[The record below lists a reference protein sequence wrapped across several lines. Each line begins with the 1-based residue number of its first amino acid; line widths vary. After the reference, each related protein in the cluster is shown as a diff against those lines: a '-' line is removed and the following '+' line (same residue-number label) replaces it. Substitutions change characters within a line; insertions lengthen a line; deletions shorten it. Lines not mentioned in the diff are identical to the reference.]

1 MNAMVEAHPTLV
13 RDSRLTTRVLGLGST
28 VERRPSTDRVGV
40 DWRGRTVLVV
50 GLGKSGLAACRL
62 LRELGAHVRV
72 TDSHDSDALRA
83 SAMGLREAGVERVEL
98 GAHSPTLLD
107 GCDAVIVSPGIPDS
121 APPVRWAKRAGL
133 PILGEVEL
141 AFRFCAAPVVAVTGT
156 NGKSSVVTLI
166 QRLLEAAGRASVAC
180 GNLGIP
186 CSSMLPSLSPGAVA
200 VVEVSSFHLLGCDEC
215 RPMIAVLLNLG
226 VNHLDRHRDRAS
238 YIAAKMRLF
247 QRQTPQD
254 YALLNGQ
261 DPLVVRLS
269 GQLRAQVV
277 WFGRPTEDR
286 PGLEL
291 DPATCRLLPASLQ
304 AVLQVGRLLGVPDP
318 LSYQVIREFR
328 GLEHRLESVATI
340 RGVRVVND
348 SKSTTPESLLYALGR
363 CAGRLVPIIGGRD
376 KGCEFDALAGPLMEE
391 RIRGVV
397 LIGES
402 RPRLRA
408 LLNGRTALR
417 ECATLEEAADEALRL
432 AHPGDT
438 VLFSPACASFDMFKN
453 FEDRGRQFKQLVRRI
468 GWPVEPVSRLSPLNG
483 PTGIT
488 GDDGPGAA
496 ADLPPH
502 HRDHR
507 GDRVRGG
514 LFRDGDH
521 GA

>member
-1 MNAMVEAHPTLV
+1 MVKEGAGSRVQGQGEGLKSLHPIPFTLNPV
-13 RDSRLTTRVLGLGST
+13 NPTPYTLHPV
-28 VERRPSTDRVGV
+28 DRFGV
-40 DWRGRTVLVV
+40 HWAGRTVLVV

-62 LRELGAHVRV
+62 LRELDAHVRV
-72 TDSHDSDALRA
+72 TDSQDSGALRA
-83 SAMGLREAGVERVEL
+83 SATGLREAGVERVEL
-98 GAHSPTLLD
+98 GAHSPALLD

-121 APPVRWAKRAGL
+121 APLVHRARCAGL

-141 AFRFCAAPVVAVTGT
+141 AFRFCVAPIVAVTGT

-166 QRLLEAAGRASVAC
+166 QRLLETAGRASVAC

-186 CSSMLPSLSPGAVA
+186 CSSVLPSLPAQTIAVI
-200 VVEVSSFHLLGCDEC
+200 EISSFQLLGCNEF
-215 RPMIAVLLNLG
+215 RPMVAVLLNLG
-226 VNHLDRHRDRAS
+226 VNHLDRHHDRAS
-238 YIAAKMRLF
+238 YIDAKMRLF

-269 GQLRAQVV
+269 GDLRAQVV
-277 WFGRPTEDR
+277 WFGRPTEAAPSPLPTEPAISSPARECRPPMGCRPRECRSRPRLRPTEDR

-304 AVLQVGRLLGVPDP
+304 AVLQIGRLWGVPDP

-328 GLEHRLESVATI
+328 GLEHRLEYVATI
-340 RGVRVVND
+340 RGVRVIND
-348 SKSTTPESLLYALGR
+348 SKSTTPESLLYALER

-376 KGCEFDALAGPLMEE
+376 KGCEFGALAEPLLEE

-408 LLNGRTALR
+408 LLNGQTAVQ
-417 ECATLEEAADEALRL
+417 ECATLGEAVGEALRL

-438 VLFSPACASFDMFKN
+438 VLFSPACASFDMFRN
-453 FEDRGRQFKQLVRRI
+453 FEERGRLFKQLVRQLEE
-468 GWPVEPVSRLSPLNG
+468 GNS
-483 PTGIT
+483 
-488 GDDGPGAA
+488 
-496 ADLPPH
+496 
-502 HRDHR
+502 
-507 GDRVRGG
+507 
-514 LFRDGDH
+514 
-521 GA
+521 

>member
-1 MNAMVEAHPTLV
+1 MM
-13 RDSRLTTRVLGLGST
+13 
-28 VERRPSTDRVGV
+28 PSVDRFGV

-62 LRELGAHVRV
+62 LRELDCHVRV
-72 TDSHDSDALRA
+72 TDSQDSGALRA
-83 SAMGLREAGVERVEL
+83 SAMRLREAGVERVEL
-98 GAHSPTLLD
+98 GAHSPALLD

-121 APPVRWAKRAGL
+121 APLVHRARCAGL
-133 PILGEVEL
+133 PILGEVEV
-141 AFRFCAAPVVAVTGT
+141 AFRFCVAPIVAVTGT

-186 CSSMLPSLSPGAVA
+186 CSSILPSLPAQTIAVI
-200 VVEVSSFHLLGCDEC
+200 EVSSFQLLGCDEF
-215 RPMIAVLLNLG
+215 RPMVAVLLNLG

-254 YALLNGQ
+254 YALVNGQ

-269 GQLRAQVV
+269 EHLRAQVV

-286 PGLEL
+286 QSLAL
-291 DPATCRLLPASLQ
+291 NPATCRLLPASLQ

-340 RGVRVVND
+340 RGVRVIND
-348 SKSTTPESLLYALGR
+348 SKSTTPESLLYALER
-363 CAGRLVPIIGGRD
+363 CAGRLVPIVGGRD
-376 KGCEFDALAGPLMEE
+376 KGCEFGALATPLMEE

-408 LLNGRTALR
+408 LLNGQTAVQ
-417 ECATLEEAADEALRL
+417 ECATLGEAVDEALRL
-432 AHPGDT
+432 ARPGDT
-438 VLFSPACASFDMFKN
+438 VLFSPACASFDMFRN
-453 FEDRGRQFKQLVRRI
+453 FEERGRAFKQLVQR
-468 GWPVEPVSRLSPLNG
+468 
-483 PTGIT
+483 
-488 GDDGPGAA
+488 AA
-496 ADLPPH
+496 
-502 HRDHR
+502 
-507 GDRVRGG
+507 GKT
-514 LFRDGDH
+514 
-521 GA
+521 

>member
-1 MNAMVEAHPTLV
+1 MTLSIPQ
-13 RDSRLTTRVLGLGST
+13 RSSI
-28 VERRPSTDRVGV
+28 DRFGV

-72 TDSHDSDALRA
+72 TDSHDSEALRA

-98 GAHSPTLLD
+98 GAHSPALLD
-107 GCDAVIVSPGIPDS
+107 GCDAVILSPGIPDA
-121 APPVRWAKRAGL
+121 APPVYWARRAGL
-133 PILGEVEL
+133 TILGEVEL
-141 AFRFCAAPVVAVTGT
+141 AFRFCAAPIVAVTGT

-186 CSSMLPSLSPGAVA
+186 CSGILPSLPAQTIAVI
-200 VVEVSSFHLLGCDEC
+200 EVSSFQLLWCDEF

-226 VNHLDRHRDRAS
+226 VNHLDRHHDRAS

-261 DPLVVRLS
+261 DPLVAGLS

-286 PGLEL
+286 PGLKL
-291 DPATCRLLPASLQ
+291 NPATCRLLPANLQ

-318 LSYQVIREFR
+318 LSAQVIREFR

-340 RGVRVVND
+340 RGVRVIND
-348 SKSTTPESLLYALGR
+348 SKSTTPESLLYALER

-376 KGCEFDALAGPLMEE
+376 KGCDFGALAGPLMEE
-391 RIRGVV
+391 RIRGIV
-397 LIGES
+397 LTGES

-408 LLNGRTALR
+408 LVNGHAPVRD
-417 ECATLEEAADEALRL
+417 CATLEEAVDEALRL

-438 VLFSPACASFDMFKN
+438 VLFSPACASFDMFRN
-453 FEDRGRQFKQLVRRI
+453 FEERGRAFKQLVQRQVGR
-468 GWPVEPVSRLSPLNG
+468 
-483 PTGIT
+483 
-488 GDDGPGAA
+488 
-496 ADLPPH
+496 
-502 HRDHR
+502 
-507 GDRVRGG
+507 
-514 LFRDGDH
+514 
-521 GA
+521 

>member
-1 MNAMVEAHPTLV
+1 MMQPI
-13 RDSRLTTRVLGLGST
+13 
-28 VERRPSTDRVGV
+28 DRFGV

-72 TDSHDSDALRA
+72 SDSQDSDALRA

-98 GAHSPTLLD
+98 GAHSPALLD
-107 GCDAVIVSPGIPDS
+107 GCDAVILSPGIPDS
-121 APPVRWAKRAGL
+121 APPVHWAKRAGL

-141 AFRFCAAPVVAVTGT
+141 AFRFCAAPIVAVTGT

-186 CSSMLPSLSPGAVA
+186 CSGILPSLPAQTIAVI
-200 VVEVSSFHLLGCDEC
+200 EVSSFQLLWCDEF

-226 VNHLDRHRDRAS
+226 VNHLDRHHDRAS

-261 DPLVVRLS
+261 DPLVAGLS

-277 WFGRPTEDR
+277 WFGRPTEAAPSPLPRECRSRPRLRPTEDR
-286 PGLEL
+286 PSLEL
-291 DPATCRLLPASLQ
+291 DPATCRLLPANLQ

-318 LSYQVIREFR
+318 LSAQVIREFR

-340 RGVRVVND
+340 RGVRVIND
-348 SKSTTPESLLYALGR
+348 SKSTTPESLLYALER

-376 KGCEFDALAGPLMEE
+376 KGCDFGALAGPLMEE
-391 RIRGVV
+391 RIRGIV
-397 LIGES
+397 LTGES

-408 LLNGRTALR
+408 LVNGHAPVRD
-417 ECATLEEAADEALRL
+417 CATLEEAVDEALRL

-438 VLFSPACASFDMFKN
+438 VLFSPACASFDMFRN
-453 FEDRGRQFKQLVRRI
+453 FEERGRAFKQLVQRQ
-468 GWPVEPVSRLSPLNG
+468 V
-483 PTGIT
+483 
-488 GDDGPGAA
+488 
-496 ADLPPH
+496 
-502 HRDHR
+502 
-507 GDRVRGG
+507 GG
-514 LFRDGDH
+514 
-521 GA
+521 